1 MAAVQLFAGLVAFAI
16 MVRIDAIISFAVI
29 LPLVAVVGVSQIVR
43 HRLQKYHRASRAATG
58 DVTGFLG
65 ELFGAVQAVKVAG
78 AEQRVLRRFD
88 TLNEARLENTVRD
101 QVFQASLGAMYWNTA
116 QLGTGVILL
125 LAAGAMRSGSFTVG
139 DFALFVSYL
148 QSLSSIPFSIGY
160 WIARYRTYAVNFER
174 MSELLNGAPLQALVE
189 ASPTHMRGPYPT
201 VPIPL
206 KGPGD
211 RLDRLEARGLG
222 YLFPGS
228 DRGIKDVSFVV
239 ERGELVIVTGRI
251 GSGKSTLLRLT
262 LGLLPRDRGEIR
274 WNGLVL
280 DDPGTIPVPPRAAYT
295 PQVPRLFSES
305 LRDNI
310 LLGLPSDRFNLDEA
324 VELAV
329 LDQDVA
335 VMQNGLNTLVGPR
348 GVRLSGG
355 QIQRAAAARMF
366 VCEPE
371 LLVMDDLSS
380 ALDVETEAL
389 LWDRIFERRES
400 TVIAVSHRRA
410 ALRRADRIV
419 ILEDGRVAADGPLEE
434 LLRDSSAMRDL
445 WESARA

>member
-1 MAAVQLFAGLVAFAI
+1 
-16 MVRIDAIISFAVI
+16 
-29 LPLVAVVGVSQIVR
+29 
-43 HRLQKYHRASRAATG
+43 
-58 DVTGFLG
+58 
-65 ELFGAVQAVKVAG
+65 
-78 AEQRVLRRFD
+78 
-88 TLNEARLENTVRD
+88 
-101 QVFQASLGAMYWNTA
+101 
-116 QLGTGVILL
+116 
-125 LAAGAMRSGSFTVG
+125 
-139 DFALFVSYL
+139 
-148 QSLSSIPFSIGY
+148 
-160 WIARYRTYAVNFER
+160 
-174 MSELLNGAPLQALVE
+174 
-189 ASPTHMRGPYPT
+189 

-211 RLDRLEARGLG
+211 RLDRLEVRGLS

-280 DDPGTIPVPPRAAYT
+280 DDPGTILVPPRAAYT

-310 LLGLPSDRFNLDEA
+310 LLGLPSDQFNLDAA

-329 LDQDVA
+329 LDQDIA

-389 LWDRIFERRES
+389 LWDRIFARRES

-419 ILEDGRVAADGPLEE
+419 ILADGRVAAEGPLEE

-445 WESARA
+445 WDSARA